1 MRIEVICK
9 NRLGILHSIMG
20 ILVEF
25 RINLAKGEVGGDDGN
40 AIYFYAPGMLKIQYA
55 SVKPMMEKLPGV
67 RRVRLISLM
76 PSERRHSELK
86 TLLSA
91 LDHPVLSINTK
102 GSIIAANRAAARAF
116 GQRVDEVPGLSLQT
130 HVQNIDLMPMI
141 ERHNARFRALPLVIN
156 GKTWLADITP
166 IYADDIITHN
176 PEASLA
182 GAVITLKEML
192 LVEQDVSA
200 HGELLTD
207 GFGALYPHGKAM
219 DVLVKQA
226 KQFSR
231 LNVPLWI
238 SGEEGVGKERL
249 ARACHLVGDQAAQ
262 PFRKIYCTGFG
273 DIEFLENLNRITLDN
288 PDTTGTLYLTDIHR
302 LGIEAQL
309 RLAQFNDEREAS
321 NRSLKLMVSVQEGAG
336 DRLAPELRRALGAYR
351 LLVPSLSER
360 LDGWGACVRDVLDMV
375 CKHTGKPMPN
385 LDDSAH
391 KALREY
397 HWPGNLR
404 ELETILLQ
412 TVVLAKSRTVSR
424 ADLKLPEAKR
434 LDGALHLTLNLRAV
448 ELGYREYREYVDR
461 ELLGVLYQDYPSAR
475 LLGRR
480 LGLSH
485 TAVANRLRKL
495 GIRDS

>member
-1 MRIEVICK
+1 MRVEVICK

-55 SVKPMMEKLPGV
+55 SVKPMIEKLPGV

-141 ERHNARFRALPLVIN
+141 ERHNARFRALPLIIN

-166 IYADDIITHN
+166 VYADDVITHN
-176 PEASLA
+176 PEATLA
-182 GAVITLKEML
+182 GAVITLKEMS
-192 LVEQDVSA
+192 LVVQDVTA
-200 HGELLTD
+200 HGEQLTE

-226 KQFSR
+226 KQFAR

-249 ARACHLVGDQAAQ
+249 ARACHMVGDQAAQ
-262 PFRKIYCTGFG
+262 PFRKIYCTGVG
-273 DIEFLENLNRITLDN
+273 DIEFLENLNRITLGN
-288 PDTTGTLYLTDIHR
+288 PDTTGTLYLTNIHR
-302 LGIEAQL
+302 LGVEAQV
-309 RLAQFNDEREAS
+309 RLVQFNDEREAS
-321 NRSLKLMVSVQEGAG
+321 NSGLQLMASVQEGAE
-336 DRLAPELRRALGAYR
+336 DRLIPELRRALGGYR
-351 LLVPSLSER
+351 LLVPSLGER
-360 LDGWGACVRDVLDMV
+360 HDGWGACVRDVLDMV

-412 TVVLAKSRTVSR
+412 TVVLAKARTVSR

-461 ELLGVLYQDYPSAR
+461 ELLGVLYRDYPSAR

-495 GIRDS
+495 GMRDS

>member
-1 MRIEVICK
+1 MRVEVICK

-20 ILVEF
+20 ILLEF

-40 AIYFYAPGMLKIQYA
+40 AIYFYAPGMLRIQYA
-55 SVKPMMEKLPGV
+55 SVKPMIEKLPGV

-102 GSIIAANRAAARAF
+102 GSIIAANRAAANAF

-130 HVQNIDLMPMI
+130 HVHNADLMPMI
-141 ERHNARFRALPLVIN
+141 ERHNARFSALPLIIN
-156 GKTWLADITP
+156 GKTWLADIAP
-166 IYADDIITHN
+166 IYADDMITDN

-182 GAVITLKEML
+182 GAVITLKE
-192 LVEQDVSA
+192 VSIGEPGVPA
-200 HGELLTD
+200 DGELLTE

-219 DVLVKQA
+219 DLLVKQA
-226 KQFSR
+226 KQFAR

-249 ARACHLVGDQAAQ
+249 ARACHMVADHAAK
-262 PFRKIYCTGFG
+262 PFRKIYCTGAG
-273 DIEFLENLNRITLDN
+273 DIDFLESLNQISPSNRDVA
-288 PDTTGTLYLTDIHR
+288 GTLYVTDIQR
-302 LGIEAQL
+302 LGVEAQV
-309 RLAQFNDEREAS
+309 RLAQFNDERETS
-321 NRSLKLMVSVQEGAG
+321 NRSLKLMVSVQEGAE
-336 DRLAPELRRALGAYR
+336 DRLIPELRRALGGYR
-351 LLVPSLSER
+351 LQVPSLRER
-360 LDGWGACVRDVLDMV
+360 HDGWDACIQDVLDMV
-375 CKHTGKPMPN
+375 CKHTGKPMPD
-385 LDDSAH
+385 LDDAAH

-404 ELETILLQ
+404 ELETTLLQ
-412 TVVLAKSRTVSR
+412 TVLLAKARTVSR

-434 LDGALHLTLNLRAV
+434 QDGRLHLTLDLRAV
-448 ELGYREYREYVDR
+448 ELGYREYTAYVDR
-461 ELLGVLYQDYPSAR
+461 ELLGVLYRDYPSAR

-480 LGLSH
+480 LGISH

-495 GIRDS
+495 GIRDA

>member
-1 MRIEVICK
+1 MRVEVICK

-40 AIYFYAPGMLKIQYA
+40 AIYFYAPSMLKIQYA
-55 SVKPMMEKLPGV
+55 SVKPMIEKLPGV

-102 GSIIAANRAAARAF
+102 GSIIAANQAAARAF

-130 HVQNIDLMPMI
+130 RVQNIDLMPMI
-141 ERHNARFRALPLVIN
+141 ERHNARFSALPLVIN
-156 GKTWLADITP
+156 GKSWSADITP
-166 IYADDIITHN
+166 IYADDVMTDN

-182 GAVITLKEML
+182 GAVITLKEL
-192 LVEQDVSA
+192 LHAEQDVSA
-200 HGELLTD
+200 HKELLTK
-207 GFGALYPHGKAM
+207 GFGALYPYGKAM
-219 DVLVKQA
+219 GILVKQA

-238 SGEEGVGKERL
+238 SGEEGTGKERL
-249 ARACHLVGDQAAQ
+249 ARACHMVGDQAAQ
-262 PFRKIYCTGFG
+262 PFRKIYCTGMG
-273 DIEFLENLNRITLDN
+273 DVEFLENINQITLNN
-288 PDTTGTLYLTDIHR
+288 PETTGTLYLTNIHR
-302 LGIEAQL
+302 LGIEAQV
-309 RLAQFNDEREAS
+309 RLVQFTDEWEAS
-321 NRSLKLMVSVQEGAG
+321 NRTLKIMVSVDEGAENN
-336 DRLAPELRRALGAYR
+336 LIPELRRALGGYQ
-351 LLVPSLSER
+351 LLLPSLR
-360 LDGWGACVRDVLDMV
+360 DRHDGWEDCVRDVMDMV
-375 CKHTGKPMPN
+375 CKTTGKPMPE
-385 LDDSAH
+385 LDNSAL

-412 TVVLAKSRTVSR
+412 TVLLSKNKTISRS
-424 ADLKLPEAKR
+424 DLKLPEAKR
-434 LDGALHLTLNLRAV
+434 LDGRLNLSLDLKAV
-448 ELGYREYREYVDR
+448 ELGYREYTEYVDR
-461 ELLGVLYQDYPSAR
+461 ELFEVLYREYPSAR

-480 LGLSH
+480 LGISH

-495 GIRDS
+495 GIGDS

>member
-1 MRIEVICK
+1 MRVEVICK

-40 AIYFYAPGMLKIQYA
+40 AIYFYAPGMLKIQYV
-55 SVKPMMEKLPGV
+55 SVKSMIEKLPSV

-86 TLLSA
+86 ALLSA

-102 GSIIAANRAAARAF
+102 GSIIAANRAAAKAF

-130 HVQNIDLMPMI
+130 RVHNVDLMPMI
-141 ERHNARFRALPLVIN
+141 ERHNARFSALPLVIN

-166 IYADDIITHN
+166 IYADDVIADN

-182 GAVITLKEML
+182 GAVIALKEML
-192 LVEQDVSA
+192 LVEQGEPE
-200 HGELLTD
+200 HGKLLTG

-219 DVLVKQA
+219 KVLVEQA
-226 KQFSR
+226 KQFAR

-249 ARACHLVGDQAAQ
+249 ARACHMVADQAAQ
-262 PFRKIYCTGFG
+262 PFRKIYCTSAG
-273 DIEFLENLNRITLDN
+273 DIEFLENLNRVTLSNRDS
-288 PDTTGTLYLTDIHR
+288 TGTLYLTDVHR
-302 LGIEAQL
+302 LGIEAQM
-309 RLAQFNDEREAS
+309 RLAQLNDEWEAS
-321 NRSLKLMVSVQEGAG
+321 NRSFRLMVSVQEGTE
-336 DRLAPELRRALGAYR
+336 DRFIPELRRTLGGYR
-351 LLVPSLSER
+351 LPVPSLRER
-360 LDGWGACVRDVLDMV
+360 HDGWDACVRDVLDMV
-375 CKHTGKPMPN
+375 CKHTDKPMPD
-385 LDDSAH
+385 LDDSAR

-404 ELETILLQ
+404 ELETVLLK
-412 TVVLAKSRTVSR
+412 TMLLAKSRTVSR
-424 ADLKLPEAKR
+424 RDLKLPEAKR
-434 LDGALHLTLNLRAV
+434 LDGRLNLTLDLRAV
-448 ELGYREYREYVDR
+448 ELGYREYTEYVDR
-461 ELLGVLYQDYPSAR
+461 ELLGVLYRDYPSAR

-485 TAVANRLRKL
+485 TAIANRLRKL

>member
-1 MRIEVICK
+1 MRVEVICK

-55 SVKPMMEKLPGV
+55 SVKPMIEKLTGV

-91 LDHPVLSINTK
+91 LDHPVLSINTE

-116 GQRVDEVPGLSLQT
+116 GQRVDEVPGLSIQAR
-130 HVQNIDLMPMI
+130 VQNIDLMPMI
-141 ERHNARFRALPLVIN
+141 KRHNARFRALPLIIN

-166 IYADDIITHN
+166 VYADDIITHN

-192 LVEQDVSA
+192 FAEQDVSA
-200 HGELLTD
+200 HGELLTE

-219 DVLVKQA
+219 DILVKQA
-226 KQFSR
+226 KQFAR

-238 SGEEGVGKERL
+238 SGEDGVGKERL
-249 ARACHLVGDQAAQ
+249 AKACHLVGDQAAQ

-273 DIEFLENLNRITLDN
+273 DIEFLENLNRISLDN

-302 LGIEAQL
+302 LGVEAQL
-309 RLAQFNDEREAS
+309 RLAQFNDEWGAS
-321 NRSLKLMVSVQEGAG
+321 NRSLKLMVSVQEGEE
-336 DRLAPELRRALGAYR
+336 DRLVPELRRALGAYR
-351 LLVPSLSER
+351 LQVPSLSER
-360 LDGWGACVRDVLDMV
+360 HDGWNACVRDVLDMV

-412 TVVLAKSRTVSR
+412 TVVLAKSKTVTR

-434 LDGALHLTLNLRAV
+434 LDGALHLTLNLKAV
-448 ELGYREYREYVDR
+448 ELGYREYRDYVDR
-461 ELLGVLYQDYPSAR
+461 ELLGVLYREYPSAR

-495 GIRDS
+495 GMRDS

>member
-1 MRIEVICK
+1 MRVEVICK

-20 ILVEF
+20 ILLEF

-40 AIYFYAPGMLKIQYA
+40 AIYFYAPGMLRIQYA
-55 SVKPMMEKLPGV
+55 SVKPMIEKLPGV

-102 GSIIAANRAAARAF
+102 GSIIAANRAAAKAF

-130 HVQNIDLMPMI
+130 HVHNVDLMPMI
-141 ERHNARFRALPLVIN
+141 ERHNARFSALPLIIN

-166 IYADDIITHN
+166 IYADDIITDN

-192 LVEQDVSA
+192 IAEQGAPA
-200 HGELLTD
+200 HGELLTE
-207 GFGALYPHGKAM
+207 GFGALYPHGQAM
-219 DVLVKQA
+219 DLLVKQA
-226 KQFSR
+226 KQFAR

-238 SGEEGVGKERL
+238 SGEDGVGKERL
-249 ARACHLVGDQAAQ
+249 ARACHMVADNAAQ
-262 PFRKIYCTGFG
+262 PFLKIYCTGAG
-273 DIEFLENLNRITLDN
+273 DTDFLENLNKISLSSRDAA
-288 PDTTGTLYLTDIHR
+288 GTIYLTDIHR
-302 LGIEAQL
+302 LGVEAQV
-309 RLAQFNDEREAS
+309 RLAQFNDEWEAS
-321 NRSLKLMVSVQEGAG
+321 NRSLKLMVSVQEGTE
-336 DRLAPELRRALGAYR
+336 DQLIPELRRALGGYR
-351 LLVPSLSER
+351 LLVPSLRER
-360 LDGWGACVRDVLDMV
+360 DDGWDACVQDVLDMV
-375 CKHTGKPMPN
+375 CKHTGKPMPD
-385 LDDSAH
+385 LDDSAQ

-404 ELETILLQ
+404 ELETTLLQ
-412 TVVLAKSRTVSR
+412 TVLLAKARTVSR
-424 ADLKLPEAKR
+424 SDLKLPEAKR
-434 LDGALHLTLNLRAV
+434 PDGRLHLTLDLRAV
-448 ELGYREYREYVDR
+448 ELGYREYTEYVDR
-461 ELLGVLYQDYPSAR
+461 ELLEVLHRDYPSAR

-480 LGLSH
+480 LGMSH

-495 GIRDS
+495 GIRGY

>member
-1 MRIEVICK
+1 MRVEVICK

-55 SVKPMMEKLPGV
+55 SIKPMIEKLPGV

-141 ERHNARFRALPLVIN
+141 ERHNARFRALPLIIN

-166 IYADDIITHN
+166 VYANDIITHN

-200 HGELLTD
+200 NGELLTE

-226 KQFSR
+226 KQFAR

-262 PFRKIYCTGFG
+262 PFRKIYCTGVG
-273 DIEFLENLNRITLDN
+273 DIELLENLNRITLDN

-302 LGIEAQL
+302 LGVEAQV
-309 RLAQFNDEREAS
+309 RLAQFNDEWEAS
-321 NRSLKLMVSVQEGAG
+321 NRSLKLMVSVQEGAQ
-336 DRLAPELRRALGAYR
+336 DRLVPELRHALGAYR
-351 LLVPSLSER
+351 LLVPSLRER
-360 LDGWGACVRDVLDMV
+360 HDGWGACVRDVLDMA

-434 LDGALHLTLNLRAV
+434 LDGALHLTLNLGAI

-461 ELLGVLYQDYPSAR
+461 KLLGVLYRDYPSAR

>member
-1 MRIEVICK
+1 MRVEVICK

-40 AIYFYAPGMLKIQYA
+40 AIYFYAPGMLKFQYA
-55 SVKPMMEKLPGV
+55 SVKPMIEKLPGV
-67 RRVRLISLM
+67 RRVRLISVM

-91 LDHPVLSINTK
+91 LDYPVLSINTK
-102 GSIIAANRAAARAF
+102 GSIIAANQAAARAF

-130 HVQNIDLMPMI
+130 RVQNIDLMPMI
-141 ERHNARFRALPLVIN
+141 ERHNARFSALPLIIN
-156 GKTWLADITP
+156 GKSWSADITP
-166 IYADDIITHN
+166 IYAHDLISDN

-182 GAVITLKEML
+182 GAVITLKEIL
-192 LVEQDVSA
+192 HEEHDESA
-200 HGELLTD
+200 HRELLTG

-219 DVLVKQA
+219 GVLIKQA

-231 LNVPLWI
+231 LSVPLWI
-238 SGEEGVGKERL
+238 SGDAGTGKERL
-249 ARACHLVGDQAAQ
+249 ARACHMVGDQAAQ
-262 PFRKIYCTGFG
+262 PFRKIYCTGLD
-273 DIEFLENLNRITLDN
+273 DIEFMENLNRITLGN
-288 PDTTGTLYLTDIHR
+288 PDTTGTLYLTNIHR
-302 LGIEAQL
+302 LGGEAQA
-309 RLAQFNDEREAS
+309 RLVQFTDEWEAS
-321 NRSLKLMVSVQEGAG
+321 SRSLKLMVSVHDGAE
-336 DRLAPELRRALGAYR
+336 DRIIPELRRALGGYS
-351 LLVPSLSER
+351 LLVPSLR
-360 LDGWGACVRDVLDMV
+360 DRHDGWDACVRDVLDMV
-375 CKHTGKPMPN
+375 CKSTGKPMPD
-385 LDDSAH
+385 LDDSAR

-412 TVVLAKSRTVSR
+412 TVLLAKTRLISRI
-424 ADLKLPEAKR
+424 DLKLPEAKR
-434 LDGALHLTLNLRAV
+434 LDGRLHLTLDLRAV
-448 ELGYREYREYVDR
+448 ELGYKEYTDYVDR
-461 ELLGVLYQDYPSAR
+461 ELLEVLYRDYPSAR

-495 GIRDS
+495 SIRES

>member
-1 MRIEVICK
+1 MRVEVICK

-55 SVKPMMEKLPGV
+55 SVKPMIEKLPGV
-67 RRVRLISLM
+67 RRVRQISLM

-130 HVQNIDLMPMI
+130 RVHNIDLMPMI
-141 ERHNARFRALPLVIN
+141 ERHNARFSALPLIIN

-166 IYADDIITHN
+166 IYADDVITEN

-182 GAVITLKEML
+182 GAVITLKEMS
-192 LVEQDVSA
+192 LVEQNVSD
-200 HGELLTD
+200 HREQLTE

-219 DVLVKQA
+219 DILVKQA
-226 KQFSR
+226 KQLSQ

-238 SGEEGVGKERL
+238 IGDAGVGKERL
-249 ARACHLVGDQAAQ
+249 ARACHMVGNQAAQ
-262 PFRKIYCTGFG
+262 PFRKIYCTGVD
-273 DIEFLENLNRITLDN
+273 DIEFLESLNQINLAS
-288 PDTTGTLYLTDIHR
+288 PDTAGTLYLTDIHR
-302 LGIEAQL
+302 LGLKAQV
-309 RLAQFNDEREAS
+309 RLAQFNDAWEAS
-321 NRSLKLMVSVQEGAG
+321 NRSLKLMVSLQEGTE
-336 DRLAPELRRALGAYR
+336 DSLLPELRRALSGYR
-351 LLVPSLSER
+351 LLVPSLRER
-360 LDGWGACVRDVLDMV
+360 HDGWDACVRDVLDRV
-375 CKHTGKPMPN
+375 CKHTGKPMPD
-385 LDDSAH
+385 LDDSAR
-391 KALREY
+391 KALRAY

-404 ELETILLQ
+404 ELETVLLK
-412 TVVLAKSRTVSR
+412 TVLLAESRTVSR
-424 ADLKLPEAKR
+424 TDLKLPETKR
-434 LDGALHLTLNLRAV
+434 LDGRLHLTLDLRAV
-448 ELGYREYREYVDR
+448 ELGYREYTEYVDR
-461 ELLGVLYQDYPSAR
+461 ELLGVLYRDYPSAR

-485 TAVANRLRKL
+485 TAIANRLRKL

>member
-1 MRIEVICK
+1 MRVEVICK

-55 SVKPMMEKLPGV
+55 SIKPMIEKLTGV

-102 GSIIAANRAAARAF
+102 GSVIAANLAAARAF
-116 GQRVDEVPGLSLQT
+116 GQRVDEVPGLSLQAR
-130 HVQNIDLMPMI
+130 VQNIDLMPMI

-166 IYADDIITHN
+166 VYADDVITHN
-176 PEASLA
+176 PEATLA
-182 GAVITLKEML
+182 GAVITLKELL
-192 LVEQDVSA
+192 LVEQNESTHA
-200 HGELLTD
+200 EQLPE

-219 DVLVKQA
+219 EVLVKQA
-226 KQFSR
+226 KQLSR

-249 ARACHLVGDQAAQ
+249 ARACHMVSDQAAQ
-262 PFRKIYCTGFG
+262 PFRKIYCTGSE
-273 DIEFLENLNRITLDN
+273 DSKFLENVNTS
-288 PDTTGTLYLTDIHR
+288 GTLYLTDIHR
-302 LGIEAQL
+302 LEVDAQV
-309 RLAQFNDEREAS
+309 RLAQFNDELEAS
-321 NRSLKLMVSVQEGAG
+321 DSPLKLMISVQEGAEE
-336 DRLAPELRRALGAYR
+336 LIIPELQRALGAYR

-360 LDGWGACVRDVLDMV
+360 QDGWDACVREVLDMV

-385 LDDSAH
+385 LDESAQ

-404 ELETILLQ
+404 ELENILLQ
-412 TVVLAKSRTVSR
+412 TVVLAKSKTVSR

-434 LDGALHLTLNLRAV
+434 LDGRLHLTLNLRAI
-448 ELGYREYREYVDR
+448 ELGYQEYREHVDR
-461 ELLGVLYQDYPSAR
+461 ELLTALFRDYPSAR

-495 GIRDS
+495 GLRDN

>member
-1 MRIEVICK
+1 MRVEVICK

-55 SVKPMMEKLPGV
+55 SVKPMIEKLPGV

-130 HVQNIDLMPMI
+130 RVQNIDLMPMI
-141 ERHNARFRALPLVIN
+141 ERHNARFSALPLIIN

-166 IYADDIITHN
+166 VYADDLITDN

-192 LVEQDVSA
+192 LVEQNVSP
-200 HGELLTD
+200 HGEPLIE
-207 GFGALYPHGKAM
+207 GFGALYPHGNAM

-226 KQFSR
+226 KQFAR

-249 ARACHLVGDQAAQ
+249 ARACHMVGDQAAQ
-262 PFRKIYCTGFG
+262 PFRKIYCTGV
-273 DIEFLENLNRITLDN
+273 DDTEFLENLNRITLGN
-288 PDTTGTLYLTDIHR
+288 SDTTGTLYLTDIHR
-302 LGIEAQL
+302 LGVEAQV
-309 RLAQFNDEREAS
+309 RLAQFNDERETS
-321 NRSLKLMVSVQEGAG
+321 NRSFKLMVSVQDGAE
-336 DRLAPELRRALGAYR
+336 DRLVPELRRALGGYR
-351 LLVPSLSER
+351 LLVPSLR
-360 LDGWGACVRDVLDMV
+360 DRHDGWDACVRDVLDMV
-375 CKHTGKPMPN
+375 CKHTDKPMPD
-385 LDDSAH
+385 LDDSAR

-404 ELETILLQ
+404 ELETILLK
-412 TVVLAKSRTVSR
+412 TVLLAKARTVSR
-424 ADLKLPEAKR
+424 RDLKLPEAKR
-434 LDGALHLTLNLRAV
+434 PDGRLHLTLDLRAV
-448 ELGYREYREYVDR
+448 ELGYREYTEYVDR
-461 ELLGVLYQDYPSAR
+461 ELLGALYRDYPSAR

-485 TAVANRLRKL
+485 TAIANRLRKL